1 MADSDKIPEYH
12 ELISFVN
19 KQLNTLELLSAE
31 KSDTEKTFS
40 QNLNNNYKLMND
52 IKLGQVK
59 TKPIF

>member
-31 KSDTEKTFS
+31 KSDTEKPFS